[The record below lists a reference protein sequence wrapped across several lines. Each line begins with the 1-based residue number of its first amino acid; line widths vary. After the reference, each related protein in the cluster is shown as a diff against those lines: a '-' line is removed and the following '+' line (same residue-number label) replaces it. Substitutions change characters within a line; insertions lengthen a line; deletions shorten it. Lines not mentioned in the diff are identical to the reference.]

1 MGLSSRTGVPEVTLL
16 STSLEPNG
24 GVAMVTKE
32 ERPQTEPV
40 GMELSETL
48 RDPVARGPGTR
59 EVGGNRHE

>member
-1 MGLSSRTGVPEVTLL
+1 
-16 STSLEPNG
+16 
-24 GVAMVTKE
+24 MVTKE